1 MKIALKH
8 QTTVKIFNGCLN
20 YQAILAF
27 ASQEFNVPA

>member
-8 QTTVKIFNGCLN
+8 SATVKIFNGYLN

-27 ASQEFNVPA
+27 ASQEFNLPI